1 MTDSQIQE
9 QQQERIR
16 QHLEGVID
24 RMEQAI
30 NSQNEV
36 EWKRIQ
42 VDAAT
47 SVVLATVAELLPV
60 QIQEQIRTIISLHEK
75 TWNIELPS
83 AEGETPHKPLAEEL
97 MDAITPEDENSER
110 ES

>member
-1 MTDSQIQE
+1 MTDNERQE
-9 QQQERIR
+9 QKQERIR
-16 QHLEGVID
+16 THLEEVIG

-30 NSQNEV
+30 NSKNEL

-47 SVVLATVAELLPV
+47 TAVLATVAELLPV
-60 QIQEQIRTIISLHEK
+60 PIQEQVRTIISLHEK
-75 TWNIELPS
+75 TWNIDMPS
-83 AEGETPHKPLAEEL
+83 AEGETPHKPVSEAL
-97 MDAITPEDENSER
+97 MDAITHEDENSQR

>member
-1 MTDSQIQE
+1 MTDSEIQE
-9 QQQERIR
+9 QKQERIR
-16 QHLEGVID
+16 NHLEAVID

-30 NSQNEV
+30 SSKNEV
-36 EWKRIQ
+36 EWKRLQ

-47 SVVLATVAELLPV
+47 TVVLATVAELLPV

-75 TWNIELPS
+75 TWNIDMPL
-83 AEGETPHKPLAEEL
+83 AEGETPHKPLSQEL
-97 MDAITPEDENSER
+97 MDAITHQDENSQI